1 MFHLSEPFTLDSDTR
16 LVLVTRLINP
26 LSFSFI
32 FFVCPP
38 TMLLLSVWP
47 FIEREFANIQDWS
60 SLTVSLNVT
69 HLTFAHSFTPSSVV
83 HPANRLKS
91 LWLLQFCLDHVLVV
105 SVPLVMLSIWMIFS
119 ENKKHFIIW
128 RATLAFFIHLCKW
141 LFAFYL
147 AWRTTF
153 LFFFLSAFVLFVLFL
168 YLGLFRMLF
177 FAFTV
182 HNHLVDSPP
191 IIPTHTNGSKYF
203 VPASRE
209 KEKLD
214 RVLQC
219 LIHFVWLSSVLW
231 PVGSWS
237 L

>member
-83 HPANRLKS
+83 HPANRLTS

-119 ENKKHFIIW
+119 ENKKTFHYLTSNTCFLHSSLQVALCILFGLENDISFLFPFGLCSVCPIFIFGPISN
-128 RATLAFFIHLCKW
+128 AFFCV
-141 LFAFYL
+141 Y
-147 AWRTTF
+147 
-153 LFFFLSAFVLFVLFL
+153 SAQ
-168 YLGLFRMLF
+168 
-177 FAFTV
+177 
-182 HNHLVDSPP
+182 SP
-191 IIPTHTNGSKYF
+191 GG
-203 VPASRE
+203 
-209 KEKLD
+209 
-214 RVLQC
+214 Q
-219 LIHFVWLSSVLW
+219 SSHYSHPHQW
-231 PVGSWS
+231 K
-237 L
+237 

>member
-83 HPANRLKS
+83 HPANRLTS

-105 SVPLVMLSIWMIFS
+105 SVPLVMLSVWMIFS

-153 LFFFLSAFVLFVLFL
+153 LFFPFGLCSVCPIFIFGPISNAFFCVYSAQ
-168 YLGLFRMLF
+168 
-177 FAFTV
+177 
-182 HNHLVDSPP
+182 SP
-191 IIPTHTNGSKYF
+191 GG
-203 VPASRE
+203 
-209 KEKLD
+209 
-214 RVLQC
+214 Q
-219 LIHFVWLSSVLW
+219 SSHYSHPHQW
-231 PVGSWS
+231 K
-237 L
+237 

>member
-1 MFHLSEPFTLDSDTR
+1 MSLISHLL
-16 LVLVTRLINP
+16 
-26 LSFSFI
+26 
-32 FFVCPP
+32 
-38 TMLLLSVWP
+38 
-47 FIEREFANIQDWS
+47 
-60 SLTVSLNVT
+60 
-69 HLTFAHSFTPSSVV
+69 TPS
-83 HPANRLKS
+83 
-91 LWLLQFCLDHVLVV
+91 LLQVSSIQRIVWHLFGSYNFVWIMFWLFQFLWWCLAFE
-105 SVPLVMLSIWMIFS
+105 WFFRKT
-119 ENKKHFIIW
+119 KKHFIIW

-209 KEKLD
+209 KGKLD

-219 LIHFVWLSSVLW
+219 LVHFVWLSSVLW